1 MTLSKLLSLTLI
13 AAAVAATP
21 AATASA
27 AIKNPKADAAMR
39 KGIRDVA
46 RFSADGAKASKI
58 KIQCAPVK
66 QVNDKGRCT
75 GTFRLTK
82 DGKSADYRLTAKAG
96 TFRIS
101 PGAIEYHVFSKATH
115 KVQGLPGSTGLMGFL
130 Q

>member
-1 MTLSKLLSLTLI
+1 MTRSKLLSLTLI
-13 AAAVAATP
+13 ATAVVATP

-27 AIKNPKADAAMR
+27 AIKNPQADAAMR

-58 KIQCAPVK
+58 KISCPPVK
-66 QVNDKGRCT
+66 KVNQKRTCS

-82 DGKSADYRLTAKAG
+82 DGRSATYTLTSRNHVL
-96 TFRIS
+96 RIS
-101 PGAIEYHVFSKATH
+101 PGAIEYRVAAKADR
-115 KVQGLPGSTGLMGFL
+115 KVKGLPGSTDLAGFL